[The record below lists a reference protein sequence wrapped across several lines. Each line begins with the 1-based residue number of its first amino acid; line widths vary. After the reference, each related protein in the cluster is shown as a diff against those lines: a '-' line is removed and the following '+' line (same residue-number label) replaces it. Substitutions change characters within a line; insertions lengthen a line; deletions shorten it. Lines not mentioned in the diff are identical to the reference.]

1 MDAVWDYSVGWNESH
16 AHRPI
21 FNIFPY
27 LQLPEFIKHHFFSS
41 SLAFLAGRSILE
53 STLPLLLC
61 SRHQN
66 KRFFQTDGH
75 TNVGL
80 RCFSF
85 YGFFKPGINKF
96 GWFFIAKNITPT
108 LWMYWHHISINGK
121 IFQVE
126 YLLWSQGR
134 LREPG
139 IPMGQVK

>member
-1 MDAVWDYSVGWNESH
+1 MLFEIILLGEMSYMHTDL
-16 AHRPI
+16 
-21 FNIFPY
+21 Y
-27 LQLPEFIKHHFFSS
+27 LISFLICSFQNSLNTIFFSS

>member
-1 MDAVWDYSVGWNESH
+1 MLFEIILLGEMSYMHTDL
-16 AHRPI
+16 
-21 FNIFPY
+21 Y
-27 LQLPEFIKHHFFSS
+27 LISFLICSFQNSLNTIFFSS

-80 RCFSF
+80 WCFSF